1 MKALNTEKNKNQLYK
16 NLNCSL
22 TFRPQ
27 TKNFPLKL
35 SFNKKKMPAL
45 NKSTSTPSYRGKMF
59 LNSKLTSRQQ
69 NANSIKINLNH
80 NLSYQRIHWRSI
92 SAKAGVITNDS
103 PYLSNE
109 DQIKQ
114 QNRENRKKWICKN
127 NFNLF
132 VGKATTNKSFM
143 IKNYVSKTPS
153 NPPVLYN
160 FREIHKKKWI
170 DDKGFLLC

>member
-1 MKALNTEKNKNQLYK
+1 MKALNAEKNKNQLYK

-27 TKNFPLKL
+27 NKNLPLKL
-35 SFNKKKMPAL
+35 SYNKKKISAL
-45 NKSTSTPSYRGKMF
+45 NKSSSTPSYRGRMF
-59 LNSKLTSRQQ
+59 LNSKQKSRQHNASSTQ
-69 NANSIKINLNH
+69 NALNH

-114 QNRENRKKWICKN
+114 QNKENRKKWICQN

-160 FREIHKKKWI
+160 FREIHKNKWI
-170 DDKGFLLC
+170 DEKGFLLC